1 MIRRIALFAMLIM
14 LTACGTSPEKAM
26 YEHMEKAVILEE
38 VFAANQQPLVDA
50 EKKEFALFEDIISL
64 GISEKEEIKALSDEA
79 LSIVNLRKSLIE
91 QENESIEAGY
101 IQFQKVALEIPKLKN
116 KEAKELVEDVM
127 EAMNRRYDTYQQLK
141 VAYEHSITLD
151 KKLYEM
157 FQEDEVT
164 IAELQAQI
172 DEINEMY
179 LKVKELKEQ
188 FNDETKTFNDLKKAF
203 YQSTNLN
210 IAYEQ

>member
-1 MIRRIALFAMLIM
+1 LIRRIALFAMLIM